1 MYAIITNWEFAS
13 ITDEMLQTI
22 ENVFFPRLKAQG
34 ALDVYN
40 IQTSE
45 TTGSVVS
52 VWPDKDTAD
61 KAMDEVQSVRSEATS
76 TFDSKVISVA
86 SGPVIVKAQS
96 SLQAIRLANLQISY
110 RAPRPP
116 TRYIRELDAT
126 TAA

>member
-1 MYAIITNWEFAS
+1 VLINNAKDIKMYAIITNWEFAS

-22 ENVFFPRLKAQG
+22 ENVFFPRLKDQG

-86 SGPVIVKAQS
+86 SGPVIVKA
-96 SLQAIRLANLQISY
+96 
-110 RAPRPP
+110 
-116 TRYIRELDAT
+116 
-126 TAA
+126 

>member
-61 KAMDEVQSVRSEATS
+61 KAMDEVQIGS
-76 TFDSKVISVA
+76 DLHI
-86 SGPVIVKAQS
+86 
-96 SLQAIRLANLQISY
+96 
-110 RAPRPP
+110 
-116 TRYIRELDAT
+116 
-126 TAA
+126 

>member
-1 MYAIITNWEFAS
+1 MLINNAKDIKMYAIITNWEFAS

-86 SGPVIVKAQS
+86 SGPVIV
-96 SLQAIRLANLQISY
+96 
-110 RAPRPP
+110 RA
-116 TRYIRELDAT
+116 
-126 TAA
+126 

>member
-1 MYAIITNWEFAS
+1 MYAIITNWEFAK

-40 IQTSE
+40 IQTTE
-45 TTGSVVS
+45 TAGSVVS

-61 KAMDEVQSVRSEATS
+61 KAMDEVQRVRSEATS

-86 SGPVIVKAQS
+86 SGPVIVKA
-96 SLQAIRLANLQISY
+96 
-110 RAPRPP
+110 
-116 TRYIRELDAT
+116 
-126 TAA
+126 

>member
-61 KAMDEVQSVRSEATS
+61 KAMDEVQRVRSEATS

-86 SGPVIVKAQS
+86 SGPVIVKA
-96 SLQAIRLANLQISY
+96 
-110 RAPRPP
+110 
-116 TRYIRELDAT
+116 
-126 TAA
+126 